1 MRLWNIDKVE
11 SMMVV
16 SMVVMMG
23 MRGMVIVTK
32 IVIINQFVLCIQ
44 PQNRSKRLPGSG
56 GSTAE

>member
-16 SMVVMMG
+16 SMVVMM
-23 MRGMVIVTK
+23 GMVIVTK